1 MRILYAFCLFILI
14 LDFHFRFHLISLI
27 SRVVNEA
34 NKVLDSYYFNNSK
47 YKLSLKNLQV

>member
-1 MRILYAFCLFILI
+1 MHFMFCLKEHLLI
-14 LDFHFRFHLISLI
+14 LDFYFRFYLISLI

-47 YKLSLKNLQV
+47 YKLSLQNLQA

>member
-1 MRILYAFCLFILI
+1 MHFMFCLKEHLLI
-14 LDFHFRFHLISLI
+14 LDFYFRFHLISLI